1 MKRYEIPMTE
11 SRCSATTYWV
21 DARNPEEALEKAL
34 IGDTTD
40 ESEGRVGEVIDRE
53 AVGPVTRIPFYV
65 RTLSNTKQH

>member
-11 SRCSATTYWV
+11 SRCYATTYWV

-40 ESEGRVGEVIDRE
+40 ESEGRVG
-53 AVGPVTRIPFYV
+53 AVTRIPFYV